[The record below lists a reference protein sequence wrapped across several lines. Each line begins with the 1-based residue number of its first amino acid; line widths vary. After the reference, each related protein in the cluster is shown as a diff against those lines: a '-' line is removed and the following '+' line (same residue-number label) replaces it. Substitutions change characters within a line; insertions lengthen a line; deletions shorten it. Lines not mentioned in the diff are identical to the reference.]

1 MAFPKVFWYFT
12 WGFFFNNC
20 AFNVLSQLQS
30 SINPT
35 VGPISLSL
43 QFASSIIVCLV
54 IAPIL
59 FSTTGTRFQFTIA
72 SLGYL
77 VYAIANFVPSWYT
90 LIPAAVILGFATGI
104 SWAGA
109 TLFVP
114 TMAIWG
120 RKYFCCLPFSRQVDI
135 LWSIF
140 FLHNMSTP
148 FNSRRQQN
156 IGAFVVLNLH
166 WRCTGAF
173 LFYQAGCLT

>member
-1 MAFPKVFWYFT
+1 MSFPKVFWYFT

-43 QFASSIIVCLV
+43 QFASSIIVCLI

-59 FSTTGTRFQFTIA
+59 FSTTGARFQFTVA

-77 VYAIANFVPSWYT
+77 VYAVANFVPSWYT
-90 LIPAAVILGFATGI
+90 LIPAAIILGFATGI

-114 TMAIWG
+114 TIVMSG
-120 RKYFCCLPFSRQVDI
+120 STYFIRHSDI
-135 LWSIF
+135 
-140 FLHNMSTP
+140 T
-148 FNSRRQQN
+148 
-156 IGAFVVLNLH
+156 VLLIK
-166 WRCTGAF
+166 
-173 LFYQAGCLT
+173 LFYSSLCYIHCYIVHVCRPH